1 MSLEKNL
8 IIGECVQCEMERH
21 RAEGWGRAKAQLST
35 TGGNYLILYLVP
47 SFGHARKKGREEVS
61 IYNTYIIYAYIRTYT
76 YIHVCIV
83 LYCMYVCVCVC
94 TITIRLSAC
103 PLKCTILLS
112 ALSIEV
118 KIPIKKITLFMMKL
132 HQTKLKL
139 CSKHSKNNK
148 RKEFLT
154 KIKFKRICYVMVG
167 GVSWKCTKRNARKKR
182 TKFRNRSL
190 KS

>member
-1 MSLEKNL
+1 MMAY
-8 IIGECVQCEMERH
+8 Q
-21 RAEGWGRAKAQLST
+21 
-35 TGGNYLILYLVP
+35 ILQIL
-47 SFGHARKKGREEVS
+47 
-61 IYNTYIIYAYIRTYT
+61 TTYT
-76 YIHVCIV
+76 V
-83 LYCMYVCVCVC
+83 
-94 TITIRLSAC
+94 TIRLSAC

-112 ALSIEV
+112 ALFFIEV

-154 KIKFKRICYVMVG
+154 KKKFKRICYVMVG

-182 TKFRNRSL
+182 TKFRSRSL
-190 KS
+190 QSQCMCACYVLYVCVQNCEQVILILVKENKLSYLTQLSISFSVFIHS